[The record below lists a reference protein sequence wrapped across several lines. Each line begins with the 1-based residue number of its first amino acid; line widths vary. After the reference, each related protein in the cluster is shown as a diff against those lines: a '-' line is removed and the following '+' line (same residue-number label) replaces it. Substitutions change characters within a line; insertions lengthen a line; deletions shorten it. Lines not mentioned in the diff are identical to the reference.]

1 MLSSQMC
8 LLVEYEM
15 KFFCTSFHD
24 TDVLCTLSFY
34 AHLKRKECGKSYS
47 SIPCGHTRGHR
58 RSLSPT
64 KFKIISLTRTPGTY
78 IQVMR
83 SADKKGFTRKDLAI
97 GLAKQYQKFFK
108 NRAKYKVWVKDIS
121 CIGINAI
128 SYKSRYMCWVWT

>member
-1 MLSSQMC
+1 MVSIYFLVHTQYHLDIALSG
-8 LLVEYEM
+8 
-15 KFFCTSFHD
+15 
-24 TDVLCTLSFY
+24 
-34 AHLKRKECGKSYS
+34 R
-47 SIPCGHTRGHR
+47 
-58 RSLSPT
+58 
-64 KFKIISLTRTPGTY
+64 TY

-128 SYKSRYMCWVWT
+128 SYKSRYMCSWVWT